1 MRFKAPLKRNLL
13 WRLPRFPG
21 AHDVAAPQKLP
32 AHEEPHPTLWT
43 SSHIPQAYSSC
54 WGRGAGH
61 PQTCSQPAMKSQERL
76 QQPPPPRSQGG
87 ASGPWGRVQ
96 SSCAPAVWAAPQ
108 LARAGEGHGFHTESS
123 HEPLLRSE
131 GGLGSEGATAKL
143 RRSRQLLSRPYTP
156 EVPEDLPDH
165 PSLGPRSPQP
175 LSQGGPY
182 TEPHPD
188 AATGDPR
195 CSATPD
201 HAGPARQGHCSQGGS
216 LSNQKGHIREK
227 HGCPW
232 SKGFQLCL

>member
-1 MRFKAPLKRNLL
+1 MMWQHPKSSQHTGSPTPRCGLAATSLKLT
-13 WRLPRFPG
+13 P
-21 AHDVAAPQKLP
+21 AAG
-32 AHEEPHPTLWT
+32 
-43 SSHIPQAYSSC
+43 
-54 WGRGAGH
+54 GRGAGH
-61 PQTCSQPAMKSQERL
+61 PQTCSQPAMKSQESL

-156 EVPEDLPDH
+156 EVPEGLPDH

-175 LSQGGPY
+175 LSQVGPY